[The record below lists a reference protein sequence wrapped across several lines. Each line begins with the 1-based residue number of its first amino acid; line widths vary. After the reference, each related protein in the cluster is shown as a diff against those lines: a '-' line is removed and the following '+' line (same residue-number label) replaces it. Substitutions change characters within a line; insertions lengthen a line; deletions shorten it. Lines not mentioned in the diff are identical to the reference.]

1 MIPSIVS
8 IFLLFLTEGETFC
21 CLKSM
26 IDVSRKYLKANEN
39 SENDL
44 KEMRWYFTTEAQEF
58 INLCNTFF
66 QGVSAKDEDFKIIL
80 KHFEHIEFQYMN
92 IFQEW
97 TKTLYL
103 MDLPLPV
110 LIFFF
115 F

>member
-8 IFLLFLTEGETFC
+8 ILLLFLTEAETFC

-26 IDVSRKYLKANEN
+26 IEVSRKYLKANG
-39 SENDL
+39 SSQDDL
-44 KEMRWYFTTEAQEF
+44 KEMRWYFTTDSQEF

-66 QGVSAKDEDFKIIL
+66 QGVSAKDEDFKVIL
-80 KHFEHIEFQYMN
+80 KHFEKIEFEYMN

-103 MDLPLPV
+103 FDLPLPV
-110 LIFFF
+110 LISFF
-115 F
+115 